1 MSKFII
7 TMHVELQ
14 DERSDDEVMT
24 FIARMEELLQVEDLG
39 RFVGSGGGL
48 NQIDL
53 TYMVEDQTRA
63 KESMEKAL
71 GTLGLRE
78 THHFTIEEFTG
89 DEAAYFDDV
98 EGVSL
103 GKLTY
108 FFGLILFLFVSLVY
122 IVWAVVVE
130 IRK

>member
-14 DERSDDEVMT
+14 DERSDDEVMSLV
-24 FIARMEELLQVEDLG
+24 AQMEELLHAED
-39 RFVGSGGGL
+39 
-48 NQIDL
+48 
-53 TYMVEDQTRA
+53 
-63 KESMEKAL
+63 SMEKAL

-78 THHFTIEEFTG
+78 THSFTIEEFTG
-89 DEAAYFDDV
+89 DEAAYFDDE

>member
-14 DERSDDEVMT
+14 DERSNDEVMSLV
-24 FIARMEELLQVEDLG
+24 AQMEELLHAEDLG

-53 TYMVEDQTRA
+53 TYMVEDQARA

-78 THHFTIEEFTG
+78 THSFTIEEFTG
-89 DEAAYFDDV
+89 DEAAYFDDE

-122 IVWAVVVE
+122 IVWTVVVE